1 MSAQYGPVAQA
12 LWLALPI
19 TLAGLTHVLVIDRAV
34 LARLSAI
41 RLDGGLE
48 LRGRPL
54 FGANKTLRGAIVM
67 ISACVIWTA
76 IVDLLQRG
84 LELDESLRFVP
95 REQLGS
101 LALGYLLGLAYI
113 VGELPNSFIKRQLD
127 IGPGAAAKGRA
138 RAVFWLLD
146 QLDSTAAIL
155 AILSVFRT
163 PSFAFVLTLVSLT
176 LALHPAVAAIMV
188 ALGLKERIG

>member
-1 MSAQYGPVAQA
+1 MTAHHGPVAQA
-12 LWLALPI
+12 LWLALPV
-19 TLAGLTHVLVIDRAV
+19 TLAGLTHVIAIERGV

-67 ISACVIWTA
+67 IAACVIWTV

-84 LELDESLRFVP
+84 LGLDESLRFVP
-95 REQLGS
+95 FEQLGS
-101 LALGYLLGLAYI
+101 LALGFVLGLAYI
-113 VGELPNSFIKRQLD
+113 VGELPNSFVKRQLD
-127 IGPGAAAKGRA
+127 IGPGAAAKGSA
-138 RAVFWLLD
+138 RPVFWLID
-146 QLDSTAAIL
+146 QLDSAVAIL
-155 AILSVFRT
+155 AALSVFRT
-163 PSFAFVLTLVSLT
+163 PSLAFVLALLGLT
-176 LALHPAVAAIMV
+176 LAVHPAVAAIML

>member
-1 MSAQYGPVAQA
+1 MTGQYGPVAQA
-12 LWLALPI
+12 LWLALPV
-19 TLAGLTHVLVIDRAV
+19 TLAGLTHVLVIDRRG
-34 LARLSAI
+34 LAQLSAI

-67 ISACVIWTA
+67 MSACVVWTV

-84 LELDESLRFVP
+84 LGLDDSLRFIP

-101 LALGYLLGLAYI
+101 LALGLLLGLAYI

-138 RAVFWLLD
+138 RPVFWLLD
-146 QLDSTAAIL
+146 QLDSAVAIL
-155 AILSVFRT
+155 AIVSVFRA
-163 PSFAFVLTLVSLT
+163 PSFVFVLTLLSLT
-176 LALHPAVAAIMV
+176 LAVHPAVAALMV

>member
-1 MSAQYGPVAQA
+1 MTEQYGALAQA
-12 LWLALPI
+12 LWLALPV
-19 TLAGLTHVLVIDRAV
+19 TLAGLTHVIVIERGL

-41 RLDGGLE
+41 RLDGGLAV
-48 LRGRPL
+48 RGRPL

-67 ISACVIWTA
+67 IAACVIWTA
-76 IVDLLQRG
+76 IIDLIQRG
-84 LELDESLRFVP
+84 LGLDESLRFVP

-101 LALGYLLGLAYI
+101 LALGLMLGLAYI

-127 IGPGAAAKGRA
+127 IGPGSAAQGRA
-138 RAVFWLLD
+138 RRMFWLLD
-146 QLDSTAAIL
+146 QLDSAVAIL

-163 PSFAFVLTLVSLT
+163 PSFSFVLALLGLT
-176 LALHPAVAAIMV
+176 LAVHPAVATIMV